1 MTDMVMA
8 IPDPGQVALVVSDGK
23 RWAAAHVSREALER
37 EPARAIAEAM
47 AGLEGTMVRL
57 EQDEITDES
66 ELRHWREA
74 DVMRTPRG
82 YALSP
87 AAIDELMRKS
97 LVDEYREG
105 QDGDDHRSG
114 SN

>member
-1 MTDMVMA
+1 MTSVTDMVMA

-23 RWAAAHVSREALER
+23 RWAAAHVSREALEA

-47 AGLEGTMVRL
+47 MALEGTMVRL
-57 EQDEITDES
+57 EQDAITDES

-74 DVMRTPRG
+74 DVTRTPRG

-87 AAIDELMRKS
+87 GAIEDIVQKS
-97 LVDEYREG
+97 FGEAS
-105 QDGDDHRSG
+105 DGH
-114 SN
+114 NN